1 LQKERYGNGNNDSN
15 SGGIATVHAILIYSI
30 LHSMFLIN
38 NYVRFSIKLGIN
50 HSKIVRSS
58 EGNLIGNVDAVDGTS
73 TLVLTEGG
81 RTRYKIP
88 KYIVQ
93 GFDGHQVSLNIQK
106 AELERFKGA
115 EAEGFREVK

>member
-1 LQKERYGNGNNDSN
+1 
-15 SGGIATVHAILIYSI
+15 
-30 LHSMFLIN
+30 MFLIN